1 MGKYLILLSILAIPT
16 GIWALLFHLLLKS
29 QRDRAAARGESPR
42 LRGEIIGWCTCYLVG
57 FALFWTLATAMAG
70 HVGHSKIS
78 SARSNAKMVYQT
90 LRTWQEQHPGE
101 ALHAFNGSTADPAAK
116 GSPEALVQEYL
127 GSNWSDFYYAVTID
141 NRGDPEAVYW
151 SMRPITED
159 EMHPFDLQEQ
169 RDRYMSPFIRDDE
182 IVGSWT
188 VYDNRKPH

>member
-1 MGKYLILLSILAIPT
+1 MGKYLILLPILAIPT
-16 GIWALLFHLLLKS
+16 GIWALLFHLSLKS
-29 QRDRAAARGESPR
+29 QRDRAAARGERSR

-57 FALFWTLATAMAG
+57 FALFWTLATAMAEY
-70 HVGHSKIS
+70 VGHSKITA
-78 SARSNAKMVYQT
+78 ARSNAKMVCQT

-101 ALHAFNGSTADPAAK
+101 SLHAFNGSTADPAAN
-116 GSPEALVQEYL
+116 GSPESLVQEYL
-127 GSNWSDFYYAVTID
+127 GKLGDFYYAVTLD
-141 NRGDPEAVYW
+141 DRGDPEVAYW

-188 VYDNRKPH
+188 AYDNRKLH